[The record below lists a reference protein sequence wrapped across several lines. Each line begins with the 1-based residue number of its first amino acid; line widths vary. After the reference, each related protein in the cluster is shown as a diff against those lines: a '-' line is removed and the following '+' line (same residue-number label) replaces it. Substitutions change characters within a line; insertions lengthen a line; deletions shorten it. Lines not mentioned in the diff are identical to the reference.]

1 MLLKINRL
9 PYTGDNETALRTFS
23 IIAEPLV
30 NPATNSSI
38 EAAALEINQLS
49 LLYPRLTWEQLV
61 RGGGRSFTYC
71 FWKEVF
77 FIIRQI
83 PHPFEILDDVDGKWR
98 ELVNLGWEA
107 RSAVNDVEYGTPEA
121 LNLYS
126 FVAHLTRDSV
136 SNFSLWAIWSFRNI
150 LEVEPRTAA
159 PVWHAKEA
167 QKTAP
172 MLDARIPV
180 VAIWI
185 DLIGEKLICYD
196 DYRGRG
202 AQGNGSWAKKR
213 AGF

>member
-1 MLLKINRL
+1 MLLKINRC
-9 PYTGDNETALRTFS
+9 PYTGDNEKLFARSVSL
-23 IIAEPLV
+23 P
-30 NPATNSSI
+30 NPSSI
-38 EAAALEINQLS
+38 QQQIHQLKPRRWKSTSYLSYTQDSPGSNWFEEEDEA
-49 LLYPRLTWEQLV
+49 LLTAFGKKSSSSYDRYPT
-61 RGGGRSFTYC
+61 
-71 FWKEVF
+71 
-77 FIIRQI
+77 RQ
-83 PHPFEILDDVDGKWR
+83 
-98 ELVNLGWEA
+98 
-107 RSAVNDVEYGTPEA
+107 YGTPEA